1 MTSHRPDLAAVVEL
15 ARHAPSVHN
24 TQPWHFEDDHGVL
37 TLRRDES
44 RRLPVLDP
52 DARQQTI
59 SCGAA
64 LFLASLGLR
73 LQGFEPMVEM
83 ARPSEAPILAR
94 VRAGAGGAVSAQ
106 DVALEHAARTR
117 HMQRGPFEDREVEQE
132 AVDAMRA
139 AAQQTGAWVRFLAGT
154 AEQLAVAVLL
164 AHADDQEV
172 SDEAYQHELAEWT
185 SRPADA
191 RDGLVA
197 AAVDLG
203 GQSRASD
210 LRLRDF
216 TGSPQHD
223 LGTGGADAPAVE
235 HPLVAVLGTA
245 GDGPSDWVV
254 AGQALSALLL
264 HAEIGGVQA
273 SPLGQVLDRPWTR
286 RRLAGELGLVG
297 HPQMVLRLG
306 HARPGPATPR
316 RPVDD
321 LLS

>member
-1 MTSHRPDLAAVVEL
+1 MTSPRPDHAAVVEL

-37 TLRRDES
+37 TLRRDET

-64 LFLASLGLR
+64 LFLARLGLR
-73 LQGFEPMVEM
+73 LQGFEPVVEM
-83 ARPSEAPILAR
+83 ARPSDAPILAR
-94 VRAGAGGAVSAQ
+94 LRALPGREVTAQ

-117 HMQRGPFEDREVEQE
+117 HMQRGPFEDRAVEGD
-132 AVDAMRA
+132 AVEAMRT
-139 AAQQTGAWVRFLAGT
+139 AAQQAGAWVRFLTGT
-154 AEQLAVAVLL
+154 SEQLAVAVLV
-164 AHADDQEV
+164 AHADDQES
-172 SDEAYQHELAEWT
+172 SDDSYQQELAEWT
-185 SRPADA
+185 TRPSGA

-203 GQSRASD
+203 GRPRASHV
-210 LRLRDF
+210 RLRDF
-216 TGSPQHD
+216 TGAPQHT
-223 LGTGGADAPAVE
+223 LGTGGDEAPMVE
-235 HPLVAVLGTA
+235 QPLVAVLGTA

-254 AGQALSALLL
+254 AGDALCALLL

-316 RPVDD
+316 RPVED
-321 LLS
+321 LLT